1 MCLTEV
7 CFITAWHPPAQSS
20 GPANQSAV
28 CSRAGRR
35 PGQQLSCNHPP
46 EPVAWQTRSPLMTIV
61 FVLLIIFP
69 IGLTFLKLKENLKE
83 KLCMSQVFPY
93 FRFIFHSFNFRCF
106 FFFFITARAECGRE
120 TKNAVQIKDMGPSWI
135 PYYAFPE
142 KTFNRTRG
150 WNAQSESQPTFPL
163 IAHCAAVWFGSL
175 LTQWSICITVCTLL
189 TQLFPGR
196 LAANPM
202 FPTSNVPF
210 ATFRNKYANLTLLKI
225 DKHTWMKKLLG
236 GNLKVKARKQ
246 RKATW

>member
-163 IAHCAAVWFGSL
+163 IAQSALCSSL
-175 LTQWSICITVCTLL
+175 IRITVDSVISVSL
-189 TQLFPGR
+189 
-196 LAANPM
+196 
-202 FPTSNVPF
+202 SVPF
-210 ATFRNKYANLTLLKI
+210 WLSFFQA
-225 DKHTWMKKLLG
+225 G
-236 GNLKVKARKQ
+236 
-246 RKATW
+246 